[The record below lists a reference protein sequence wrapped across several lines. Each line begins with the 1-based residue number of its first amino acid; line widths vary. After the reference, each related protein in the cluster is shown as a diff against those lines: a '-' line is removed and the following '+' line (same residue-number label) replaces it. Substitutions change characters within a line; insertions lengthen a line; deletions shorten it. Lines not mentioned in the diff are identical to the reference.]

1 MGVTIKDI
9 AKLANVSHTTVSRA
23 LNNSPLIKEKTK
35 KKILDIANTLNY
47 IPDYHAKNLVLQKSH
62 TIGLFFTSMA
72 NGTSPSFLADSI
84 RGVSKVIDVQYNLF
98 VRGID
103 DYDDYTYINNKR
115 FDAIILMSQSDR
127 DNTFIYNVVEKGIPL
142 IVLNRQ
148 VDDSSI
154 INILSNDKEGA
165 YKAGEYLIE
174 LGHRHIAIIEGIEGF
189 KSTQQRKEGFLNS
202 LIDHNVS
209 IRQEY
214 MIQGNY
220 DMQSG
225 YEGMK
230 ALLRLKQPPTAV
242 FCSNDDMAIGAMNA
256 AFESGLNVPDDISII
271 GFDDIEL
278 AKYTTPSLTT
288 VKRPIEKI
296 SMTGAEAVLSLM
308 NKDDKNMLQNKVLI
322 NTELIVRQSVKS
334 RSSM

>member
-1 MGVTIKDI
+1 
-9 AKLANVSHTTVSRA
+9 
-23 LNNSPLIKEKTK
+23 
-35 KKILDIANTLNY
+35 
-47 IPDYHAKNLVLQKSH
+47 
-62 TIGLFFTSMA
+62 
-72 NGTSPSFLADSI
+72 
-84 RGVSKVIDVQYNLF
+84 
-98 VRGID
+98 
-103 DYDDYTYINNKR
+103 
-115 FDAIILMSQSDR
+115 
-127 DNTFIYNVVEKGIPL
+127 
-142 IVLNRQ
+142 
-148 VDDSSI
+148 
-154 INILSNDKEGA
+154 
-165 YKAGEYLIE
+165 
-174 LGHRHIAIIEGIEGF
+174 
-189 KSTQQRKEGFLNS
+189 
-202 LIDHNVS
+202 
-209 IRQEY
+209 

-256 AFESGLNVPDDISII
+256 AFESGLNVPNDISII

-322 NTELIVRQSVKS
+322 NTELMVRQSVKS